1 MRLCDFQAHCANLD
15 NDKINYNLEVLLST
29 HTYYTLNYTNYK
41 RSEKKSFGMKVCGR
55 QGKKHWNEHIFFKRC
70 ARPAN
75 SDIMH

>member
-15 NDKINYNLEVLLST
+15 KINYILEVLLST
-29 HTYYTLNYTNYK
+29 HTYYTLNYIQITRDQRRK
-41 RSEKKSFGMKVCGR
+41 AFGMKVCGR
-55 QGKKHWNEHIFFKRC
+55 QGIKHWNVRIFFKRC